1 MAQERLQKILA
12 RAGLGSRRKCEELI
26 AQGRV
31 TVNGQVAH
39 LGMKADPEKDDIRV
53 DGQRIRLPEK
63 PVYIMVNKPRW
74 VLSTMDMDPKH
85 KTLRDLVPVAERVF
99 PVGRLDLESEG
110 LVLLTNDGELAH
122 KLMHPRYGHEKEYL
136 VLVAKHPDEKQ
147 LKAFRY
153 GIVLSDGR
161 RALPA
166 EAKVVRKQG
175 KGAWM
180 KVIMREGKKRQL
192 REMCRLVGLPVVRL
206 IRTRIGPL
214 RLRNVP
220 VGGWR
225 YLTEKEIQALK
236 RAVARADSRLPA
248 RRARSGRRTRRK
260 AR

>member
-1 MAQERLQKILA
+1 MPKERLQKILA
-12 RAGLGSRRKCEELI
+12 RAGYGSRRKCEELI

-110 LVLLTNDGELAH
+110 LVLLTNDGDLAH

-153 GIVLSDGR
+153 GIVLEDGH

-166 EAKVVRKQG
+166 EAQVVRKHG
-175 KGAWM
+175 KGAWLR
-180 KVIMREGKKRQL
+180 VIMREGRKRQL

-214 RLRNVP
+214 RLKDVP
-220 VGGWR
+220 VGSWR

-236 RAVARADSRLPA
+236 RSVARAKAGRLPA
-248 RRARSGRRTRRK
+248 APGRAPRRRK
-260 AR
+260 RR